1 MIKLR
6 LDVDYPYPSRLQSF
20 LFTALNLHTPKDYVM
35 NSKII
40 AKMINESPEEVM
52 AYWFFTPYTVPDQE
66 LLRLLN
72 PERHE
77 VALHV
82 ATKPYLEWERLENA
96 TGRKV
101 KYYTVHGTARL
112 VARLIWKRKIWEAR
126 APIPKG
132 FPLKSFYDY
141 PTLPLDWLC
150 YRNST
155 ESAIK
160 IAQNHIAKGEVL
172 HIHPEW
178 LLQRG
183 TLNHRGP
190 YYETLKALLR
200 VDEELY
206 GLSVR
211 KKGFAK
217 IAKFQEETEYL
228 NNAPLSGTFL
238 EKLDERNADIFTFVE
253 RKWCCPISNVPS
265 NWSKTEDNVALLK
278 IIPYEE
284 WLAKVGKKTRNMVR
298 KAEKSGVRTEIV
310 EASEQLAEGIW
321 KVYNETPVRQGRAFS
336 HYGEPLKDVV
346 ALVRSAR
353 NSIFIGSFFEGE
365 LVGFVQLMRGDQVVV
380 MAQILSLQKYWDK
393 AVNNAL
399 LAKAVEVCAEHKDPW
414 LMYGRMGNHPS
425 LDAFKE
431 SNGFS
436 KLVLNRYY
444 LPLTRK
450 GKISIK
456 LGMHR
461 TLKDTLP
468 EGLKN
473 TLIPMFNWISRT
485 MIQIR
490 RKPQKSLR
498 AT

>member
-1 MIKLR
+1 
-6 LDVDYPYPSRLQSF
+6 
-20 LFTALNLHTPKDYVM
+20 
-35 NSKII
+35 
-40 AKMINESPEEVM
+40 
-52 AYWFFTPYTVPDQE
+52 
-66 LLRLLN
+66 
-72 PERHE
+72 
-77 VALHV
+77 
-82 ATKPYLEWERLENA
+82 
-96 TGRKV
+96 
-101 KYYTVHGTARL
+101 
-112 VARLIWKRKIWEAR
+112 
-126 APIPKG
+126 
-132 FPLKSFYDY
+132 
-141 PTLPLDWLC
+141 
-150 YRNST
+150 
-155 ESAIK
+155 
-160 IAQNHIAKGEVL
+160 
-172 HIHPEW
+172 
-178 LLQRG
+178 
-183 TLNHRGP
+183 
-190 YYETLKALLR
+190 
-200 VDEELY
+200 
-206 GLSVR
+206 
-211 KKGFAK
+211 
-217 IAKFQEETEYL
+217 
-228 NNAPLSGTFL
+228 
-238 EKLDERNADIFTFVE
+238 
-253 RKWCCPISNVPS
+253 VPS

-393 AVNNAL
+393 AINNAL